1 MHTIRRSLDLSRSS
15 SRFSISPL
23 ARPARSFAFGRSI
36 VPHLVLLV
44 ALSVLPAPFARAQ
57 APAADATPAAAGL
70 GACAEGEGERAAQQI
85 QKRYEGVRDLAA
97 GFSQTSESATFG
109 GRSLMD
115 DGRKTGQ
122 VVFAKPGKMRWEYAS
137 PEPSVVVSNGET
149 LWIYDVGGA
158 SVTRLSVTAGFLS
171 GAALQFLLGD
181 GQLLESFAVEAIGC
195 EAGRVHLDLEPK
207 ADATYERLGLVA
219 DRKTGDVVATSVTDL
234 FGNRTRIEFEDL
246 KVNAQPDPS
255 VFDFVVPEGVELI
268 EYEGSLGG

>member
-1 MHTIRRSLDLSRSS
+1 MPRSS
-15 SRFSISPL
+15 SSPPGSLLRRAAVPRCL
-23 ARPARSFAFGRSI
+23 A
-36 VPHLVLLV
+36 LL
-44 ALSVLPAPFARAQ
+44 AGFLLLAAS
-57 APAADATPAAAGL
+57 AADAQSPPAAPSKAAAAL
-70 GACAEGEGERAAQQI
+70 GPCADGDGHRTAKQV

-97 GFSQTSESATFG
+97 AFSQTSESATFG

-115 DGRKTGQ
+115 EGRKTGQ

-137 PEPSVVVSNGET
+137 PEPSVVVSDGET

-181 GQLLESFAVEAIGC
+181 GEILESFSVEAAGC
-195 EAGRVHLDLEPK
+195 EADRVHLDLQPK

-219 DRKTGDVVATSVTDL
+219 HRETGDVLATSVTDL

-246 KVNAQPDPS
+246 KVNAKPDPS
-255 VFDFVVPEGVELI
+255 IFEFVVPEGVELI
-268 EYEGSLGG
+268 EYEGSPGT